1 MLNRLANVNDTLLDV
16 KIGKD
21 SITWDNE
28 FADTSDTKHDGYL
41 SYTSDGMKC
50 ILFPENGFFKRSNEA
65 TVLPHA
71 IGCQTPTDN
80 SHYKVKLQGSY

>member
-28 FADTSDTKHDGYL
+28 SADTFRKGYL